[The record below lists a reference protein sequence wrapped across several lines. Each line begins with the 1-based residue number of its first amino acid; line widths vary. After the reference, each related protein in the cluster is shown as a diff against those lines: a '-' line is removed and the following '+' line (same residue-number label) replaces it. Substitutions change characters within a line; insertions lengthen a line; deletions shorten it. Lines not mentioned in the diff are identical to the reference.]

1 MVRYAQIADRCHN
14 MLTDVVIQHAFA
26 LDHVFFLRVKG
37 SGVIFKILHQGASF
51 RPFKNDLGL
60 AFIELLSLCHDRL
73 CPCEKV
79 AGISG
84 YPKTRL
90 KIVSTC

>member
-1 MVRYAQIADRCHN
+1 MVRNAQIPDRCQY
-14 MLTDVVIQHAFA
+14 MLADVVIQHAFA
-26 LDHVFFLRVKG
+26 FDHVFFLCVKG
-37 SGVIFKILHQGASF
+37 GGVIFKRLHQGSSF